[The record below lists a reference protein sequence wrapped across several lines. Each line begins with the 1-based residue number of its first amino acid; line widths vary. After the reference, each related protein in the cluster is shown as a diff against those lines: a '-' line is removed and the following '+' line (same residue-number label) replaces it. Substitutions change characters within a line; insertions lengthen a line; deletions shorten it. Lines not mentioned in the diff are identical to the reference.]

1 MARRIT
7 IALIGDTEEER
18 DYIKKFTEKDRMEG
32 WERFEDGTGFTIYAA
47 NCFDPLPDINKMLCH
62 LHRSLKRDSLPYV
75 LRADDYYDVYEI
87 TAHGFQIIGGYE
99 VVDLDPD
106 GCGPIKKYRDYPA
119 ACSAP

>member
-47 NCFDPLPDINKMLCH
+47 NCFDPLPDINKMLCV
-62 LHRSLKRDSLPYV
+62 RKPASENSFASSR
-75 LRADDYYDVYEI
+75 I
-87 TAHGFQIIGGYE
+87 T
-99 VVDLDPD
+99 L
-106 GCGPIKKYRDYPA
+106 
-119 ACSAP
+119 